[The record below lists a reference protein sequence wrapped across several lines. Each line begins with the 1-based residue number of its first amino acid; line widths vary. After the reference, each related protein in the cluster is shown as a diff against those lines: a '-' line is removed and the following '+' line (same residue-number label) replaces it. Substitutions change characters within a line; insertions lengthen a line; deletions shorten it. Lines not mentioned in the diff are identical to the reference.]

1 MDDPELT
8 EARRRGDFRFGQVAV
23 VLALYAIAMGCVE
36 AAVVVDLNGA
46 LGQQIGAFFPLR
58 PELRSGP
65 LILIEGGREAATL
78 VMLATVG
85 ILAGRSAIER
95 LAWSAVAFGIW
106 DIGYYAWLHVFT
118 GWPPDLG
125 TWDVLFLIPVPWTGP
140 VWAPLAVS
148 AALVGFGLAVAR
160 RLRAGGVVRLSPGHI
175 AAGVAGGS
183 LVVVSFTLDS
193 GRIVA
198 GEIPTTYAWP
208 ILAAG
213 LALGAAGAFD
223 ALRRAGI
230 NGPAADRAER
240 GG

>member
-1 MDDPELT
+1 VH
-8 EARRRGDFRFGQVAV
+8 VAFAV
-23 VLALYAIAMGCVE
+23 GLYAVAMAYVE

-46 LGQQIGAFFPLR
+46 LGQQVGALFPLR

-85 ILAGRSAIER
+85 ILAGRSAVER
-95 LAWSAVAFGIW
+95 LAWSAVAFGTW

-160 RLRAGGVVRLSPGHI
+160 RLRAGGVVRVSPWHL
-175 AAGVAGGS
+175 AAGVAGGL

-193 GRIVA
+193 GRIAA
-198 GEIPTTYAWP
+198 GATPTDYAWP

-213 LALGAAGAFD
+213 VALAAAGALLS
-223 ALRRAGI
+223 LRPAGI
-230 NGPAADRAER
+230 RLLMADSAER

>member
-1 MDDPELT
+1 VDDPDLNG
-8 EARRRGDFRFGQVAV
+8 ARPPGDLRFVQIAFV
-23 VLALYAIAMGCVE
+23 VGLYAVAMAYVE

-46 LGQQIGAFFPLR
+46 LGQQIGALYPLR

-65 LILIEGGREAATL
+65 LSLNEVGREAATL

-85 ILAGRSAIER
+85 ILAGRSAVER
-95 LAWSAVAFGIW
+95 LAWSAVAFGTW

-160 RLRAGGVVRLSPGHI
+160 RLRAGQVVRLSPLHLAPGL
-175 AAGVAGGS
+175 AGGL

-193 GRIVA
+193 ARIAA
-198 GEIPTTYAWP
+198 GEIPTAYAWP
-208 ILAAG
+208 ILVAG
-213 LALGAAGAFD
+213 LALAAAGALD
-223 ALRRAGI
+223 ALRPAGI
-230 NGPAADRAER
+230 GMLMADRAER

>member
-1 MDDPELT
+1 VDDLRL
-8 EARRRGDFRFGQVAV
+8 RRAGPSGGFRFVPVAFV
-23 VLALYAIAMGCVE
+23 VGLYAVAMAYVE

-46 LGQQIGAFFPLR
+46 LGQQIGALFPLR

-65 LILIEGGREAATL
+65 LIFIEVGREAATL

-85 ILAGRSAIER
+85 VLTGRSAVER
-95 LAWSAVAFGIW
+95 LAWSAVAFGSW
-106 DIGYYAWLHVFT
+106 DIGYYAWLHLFT

-160 RLRAGGVVRLSPGHI
+160 RLRAGGPVRLSPWHL
-175 AAGVAGGS
+175 ATGVAGGL
-183 LVVVSFTLDS
+183 LVVVSFTLDY

-198 GEIPTTYAWP
+198 GEIPSTYAWP

-213 LALGAAGAFD
+213 LALAAAGAILS
-223 ALRRAGI
+223 LR
-230 NGPAADRAER
+230 PAPTAF
-240 GG
+240 

>member
-1 MDDPELT
+1 VDDAQLT
-8 EARRRGDFRFGQVAV
+8 ESRPSGGLRFAQVAFV
-23 VLALYAIAMGCVE
+23 VGLYALAMAYVE

-58 PELRSGP
+58 PELRTGP
-65 LILIEGGREAATL
+65 LIVIEAGREAATL

-85 ILAGRSAIER
+85 ILAGRSAVER
-95 LAWSAVAFGIW
+95 LAWSAVAFGTW

-125 TWDVLFLIPVPWTGP
+125 TWDILFLIPVPWTGP

-160 RLRAGGVVRLSPGHI
+160 RLRADGVVRLSPGHL
-175 AAGVAGGS
+175 AAGLAGGL

-193 GRIVA
+193 ARIAA
-198 GEIPTTYAWP
+198 GEIPMTYAWP
-208 ILAAG
+208 VLVAG
-213 LALGAAGAFD
+213 LALAAAGAFD
-223 ALRRAGI
+223 ALRPPRSGLIRAR
-230 NGPAADRAER
+230 RAER

>member
-1 MDDPELT
+1 
-8 EARRRGDFRFGQVAV
+8 
-23 VLALYAIAMGCVE
+23 
-36 AAVVVDLNGA
+36 VVVDLNGA
-46 LGQQIGAFFPLR
+46 LGQQVGALFPLR

-85 ILAGRSAIER
+85 ILTGRSAVER
-95 LAWSAVAFGIW
+95 LAWSAVAFGSW

-160 RLRAGGVVRLSPGHI
+160 RLRAGGVVRLSPWLL
-175 AAGVAGGS
+175 ATGVAGGV
-183 LVVVSFTLDS
+183 LVVVSFTLDY

-198 GEIPTTYAWP
+198 GELPSTYAWP

-213 LALGAAGAFD
+213 LALAAAGAILS
-223 ALRRAGI
+223 LR
-230 NGPAADRAER
+230 PASAF
-240 GG
+240 

>member
-1 MDDPELT
+1 LVDDPHLNG
-8 EARRRGDFRFGQVAV
+8 ARPPAALRFGQVAIV
-23 VLALYAIAMGCVE
+23 VGLYAVAMAYVE

-46 LGQQIGAFFPLR
+46 LGQQVGALFPLR

-65 LILIEGGREAATL
+65 LILIEVGREAATL

-85 ILAGRSAIER
+85 ILAGRSAVER
-95 LAWSAVAFGIW
+95 LAWSAVAFGTW

-148 AALVGFGLAVAR
+148 VALVGFGLAVAR
-160 RLRAGGVVRLSPGHI
+160 RLRVGQVVRLSPWHL
-175 AAGVAGGS
+175 AAGMAGGL
-183 LVVVSFTLDS
+183 LVAVSFTLDS
-193 GRIVA
+193 VRIAA
-198 GEIPTTYAWP
+198 GEIPTAYAWP

-213 LALGAAGAFD
+213 LALAAAGALD
-223 ALRRAGI
+223 ALRPAG
-230 NGPAADRAER
+230 GMLAADRVER
-240 GG
+240 AG

>member
-1 MDDPELT
+1 M
-8 EARRRGDFRFGQVAV
+8 QVAFV
-23 VLALYAIAMGCVE
+23 VGLYAVAMAYVE

-46 LGQQIGAFFPLR
+46 LGQQVGALFPLR

-65 LILIEGGREAATL
+65 LIVIEAGREAATL

-85 ILAGRSAIER
+85 ILVGRSAVER
-95 LAWSAVAFGIW
+95 LAWSAVAFGTW

-125 TWDVLFLIPVPWTGP
+125 TWDVLFLIPAPWTGP

-160 RLRAGGVVRLSPGHI
+160 RLRAARVVRLSPWHVG
-175 AAGVAGGS
+175 AGVAGGL
-183 LVVVSFTLDS
+183 LVMVSFTLDS
-193 GRIVA
+193 GRIAA
-198 GEIPTTYAWP
+198 GAIPTGYAWP

-213 LALGAAGAFD
+213 VALAAAGALLS
-223 ALRRAGI
+223 LR
-230 NGPAADRAER
+230 PAAVSAAS
-240 GG
+240 

>member
-1 MDDPELT
+1 M
-8 EARRRGDFRFGQVAV
+8 RVAFV
-23 VLALYAIAMGCVE
+23 VGLYAVAMAYVE

-46 LGQQIGAFFPLR
+46 LGQQMGALFPLR

-65 LILIEGGREAATL
+65 LILIEVGREAATV
-78 VMLATVG
+78 VMLATLGVV
-85 ILAGRSAIER
+85 AGRSAVER
-95 LAWSAVAFGIW
+95 LAWSAVAFGTW

-140 VWAPLAVS
+140 VWAPVAVS

-160 RLRAGGVVRLSPGHI
+160 RLRAGGVVRLSPWRL
-175 AAGVAGGS
+175 AAGVAGGL

-193 GRIVA
+193 GRVA
-198 GEIPTTYAWP
+198 AGAIPTDYPWP

-213 LALGAAGAFD
+213 VALAAAGALLS
-223 ALRRAGI
+223 LRPAGVSFLT
-230 NGPAADRAER
+230 ADRAER